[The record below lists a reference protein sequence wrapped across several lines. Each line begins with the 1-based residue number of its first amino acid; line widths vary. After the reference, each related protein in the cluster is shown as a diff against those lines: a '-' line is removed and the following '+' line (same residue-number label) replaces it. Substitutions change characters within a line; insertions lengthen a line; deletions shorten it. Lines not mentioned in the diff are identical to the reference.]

1 MENFGKISIWFR
13 WIARFVGGSTL
24 LLFIVFAIG
33 EGLPMFST
41 LSSNEKVLS
50 ICLIVALIGI
60 LVSWRWSLA
69 GCLLILTGY
78 VGFLIANKHFAIV
91 NPFLL
96 FPAIVAF
103 YLLAWF
109 FDRLKSKQLALHK

>member
-1 MENFGKISIWFR
+1 MKNFGKISFWFR
-13 WIARFVGGSTL
+13 WLARIVGGLTL
-24 LLFIVFAIG
+24 LLFIVFTIG
-33 EGLPMFST
+33 EGFPKFST
-41 LSSNEKVLS
+41 LSSDEKVMS

-78 VGFLIANKHFAIV
+78 VGFIIANKHFTIV

-109 FDRLKSKQLALHK
+109 FDRVKGEKE